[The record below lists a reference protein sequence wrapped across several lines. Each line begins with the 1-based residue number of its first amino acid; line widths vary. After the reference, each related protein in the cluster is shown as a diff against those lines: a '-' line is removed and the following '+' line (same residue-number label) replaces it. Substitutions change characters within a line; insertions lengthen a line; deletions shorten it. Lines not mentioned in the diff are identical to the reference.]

1 MNAFGIS
8 ANGLVCL
15 DIGSSHGG
23 FTDCLLQD
31 GAKSIWCVDVGKGQ
45 LDYKLR
51 LNPKIHVLESTNIR
65 HMEASVITEHVDLI
79 TIDVSFISIQK
90 LFPKLLELA
99 DAQTKIVAMVKPQF
113 EGTPKE
119 VPGGFVK
126 DEPMRQ
132 LILSRVRQAI
142 LEGGF
147 TIKAEADSTVK
158 GRQGNLETFFYLAKK
173 S

>member
-1 MNAFGIS
+1 MDAFGLS
-8 ANGLVCL
+8 AAGKVCL

-31 GAKSIWCVDVGKGQ
+31 GAKSIWCVDVGKGL

-65 HMEASVITEHVDLI
+65 HMDVGLITEKPELI
-79 TIDVSFISIQK
+79 TIDVSFISIEK
-90 LFPKLLELA
+90 LFPKLMELA
-99 DAQTKIVAMVKPQF
+99 GPHTPIVAMVKPQF

-126 DEPMRQ
+126 DEDTRQ
-132 LILSRVRQAI
+132 LILSRVRDMMQT
-142 LEGGF
+142 GGF
-147 TIKAEADSTVK
+147 TIQAEANSTVK
-158 GRQGNLETFFYLAKK
+158 GRQGNLETFFYLMRTV
-173 S
+173 